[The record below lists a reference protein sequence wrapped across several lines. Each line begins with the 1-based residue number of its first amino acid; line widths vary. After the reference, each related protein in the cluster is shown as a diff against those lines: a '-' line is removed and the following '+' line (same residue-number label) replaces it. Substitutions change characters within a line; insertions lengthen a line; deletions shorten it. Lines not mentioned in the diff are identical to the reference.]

1 LTAHFEAAGRRLDV
15 TKLNLPGSYLVLEVT
30 NRCPLKCGHC
40 AVAEADDGHPHYA
53 VYEHMP
59 VGMVRELMQDL
70 RSSGLRYDALILF
83 WLGEPLSH
91 PQFIEVY
98 ATVLEFSG
106 DGEIFGKIEV
116 HTNTFPLTETIA
128 RSVLNDRS
136 VPQVWH
142 LTLDAI
148 RPETF
153 HIIKGLD
160 AMEKSTRNAL
170 RMVRLKGAAKASRP
184 KLAMQFIV
192 SDVNAAEAAEFVE
205 FWTKAFEEAGLPIE
219 TTGFHV
225 PVDGPENYIF
235 LKSLDC
241 PTPEE
246 QDRQN
251 RVYVDLMKSLGLR
264 SPIDADAERRVET
277 EVPRTLL
284 TTCSGFFKSPTVASD
299 GRITVCT
306 RDNSYHLVVGSL
318 ADASFSRV
326 WLDSPVLNRR
336 RQLVARGDY
345 GELDF
350 CRTCFIPHS
359 VNYSSI
365 EGWEVDQFLAA
376 RGLDGDDVAK
386 VPGLPPGAR
395 PYPDVY
401 VGPGRTQVYDDR
413 TGERED
419 RESPASTLSEA
430 GATQCS
436 S

>member
-15 TKLNLPGSYLVLEVT
+15 AKLNLPGSYLVLEVT

-40 AVAEADDGHPHYA
+40 AVSEADDGHPHYA

-70 RSSGLRYDALILF
+70 RASGLTYDALILF

-91 PQFIEVY
+91 PQFTEIY
-98 ATVLEFSG
+98 ATVLEYSG
-106 DGEIFGKIEV
+106 DGEIFKKIEV
-116 HTNTFPLTETIA
+116 HTNTFPLSEHIA

-153 HIIKGLD
+153 HVIKGLD

-170 RMVRLKGAAKASRP
+170 RMVRLKGATQATKP

-192 SDVNAAEAAEFVE
+192 SDVNADEAPEFVDY
-205 FWTKAFEEAGLPIE
+205 WVKAYEEAGLPIE

-225 PVDGPENYIF
+225 PAHGPENYIF

-251 RVYVDLMKSLGLR
+251 RVYVDLMTSLGLR
-264 SPIDADAERRVET
+264 SPIDPDAERRVGT

-284 TTCSGFFKSPTVASD
+284 TTCSGFFKSPTIASD
-299 GRITVCT
+299 GRVTVCT
-306 RDNSYHLVVGSL
+306 RDNTYHLVVGSL
-318 ADASFSRV
+318 ADASFSKV

-336 RQLVARGDY
+336 RQLTARGDY
-345 GELDF
+345 SELDF
-350 CRTCFIPHS
+350 CKTCFIPHS
-359 VNYSSI
+359 VNYSGI
-365 EGWEVDQFLAA
+365 TRDEVEQFLEG
-376 RGLDGDDVAK
+376 RGLDGPDIPA

-395 PYPDVY
+395 AYPEVY
-401 VGPGRTQVYDDR
+401 VGPGRDQVYEDR
-413 TGERED
+413 TGSRE
-419 RESPASTLSEA
+419 EASA
-430 GATQCS
+430 
-436 S
+436 